1 MFRSLDALIGF
12 ATVMLV
18 LSLVVT
24 VLTQIVANLLKLR
37 TRHLRDGV
45 LEVFLQLGWE
55 FAGERAKA
63 LAHEIVGG
71 KDAITRED
79 LIEKLLALAQKTP
92 ELKTKIAALVSAFDP
107 PALLAHLRRVSLE
120 LSVER
125 PDLAAAAV
133 RSAAMARTPTSGL
146 ASEVFG
152 VFDSTMDQVSE
163 KFACQS
169 RKLVAFFGIALALAL
184 PLDAFDLL
192 QRFSRS
198 DAARDQAVA
207 LAQTLAANE
216 PDVRVAIAKL
226 QAAEIIVIPLTPA
239 EWLARW
245 QKVNGVGVTASV
257 LLLTLGAPFW
267 FHVLKDLLKLRSAV
281 AGQESQDRAQR
292 QASLTDSPPPRA
304 ENEAPYERN
313 PQAVLAK
320 KLHARTPR
328 RPTSVGDRDSH
339 LGRNAGLG
347 RRLVWERRRAG
358 LRPLL
363 RRPRRRSAPICE
375 RRGHRVSRRQPRE
388 SHLAPAPS
396 ARESQFLY
404 GRYRARRPR
413 SG

>member
-24 VLTQIVANLLKLR
+24 VLTQLVANFLKLR
-37 TRHLRDGV
+37 SQHLRHGV
-45 LEVFLQLGWE
+45 LQIFLNLGWE

-63 LAHEIVGG
+63 LAREIVSG

-79 LIEKLLALAQKTP
+79 LIESLLALAQNTP
-92 ELKTKIAALVSAFDP
+92 ELKNKIAALVPAFDP
-107 PALLAHLRRVSLE
+107 PALLALLRRTALE

-133 RSAAMARTPTSGL
+133 RSTAMARTPVSGL

-163 KFACQS
+163 RFTSQS

-184 PLDAFDLL
+184 PLDTLDLL
-192 QRFSRS
+192 QRFTRS

-207 LAQTLAANE
+207 LAQTLAVNE
-216 PDVRVAIAKL
+216 PSTRVAFEKL
-226 QAAEIIVIPLTPA
+226 QAAEIIVIPASPS

-245 QKVNGVGVTASV
+245 QKVNCVGVAAGA

-267 FHVLKDLLKLRSAV
+267 FHVLKDLLKFRSAV

-292 QASLTDSPPPRA
+292 QASLTDSPLPP
-304 ENEAPYERN
+304 NGER
-313 PQAVLAK
+313 
-320 KLHARTPR
+320 
-328 RPTSVGDRDSH
+328 GD
-339 LGRNAGLG
+339 L
-347 RRLVWERRRAG
+347 
-358 LRPLL
+358 
-363 RRPRRRSAPICE
+363 
-375 RRGHRVSRRQPRE
+375 
-388 SHLAPAPS
+388 
-396 ARESQFLY
+396 
-404 GRYRARRPR
+404 
-413 SG
+413 